1 MLAIYSLNAA
11 TGQAFHIQAA
21 NLNADGT
28 ITIVY
33 DSSTTNST
41 FTVIFRA
48 LFRKL

>member
-1 MLAIYSLNAA
+1 MLAIYSLNVAS
-11 TGQAFHIQAA
+11 GQSFHIQSSS
-21 NLNADGT
+21 LNADGT
-28 ITIVY
+28 ITVVY